1 MNRADAELENS
12 ICPVSAS
19 EELRTQ
25 VLSGRK
31 PSVGEGTYR
40 TDAELE

>member
-1 MNRADAELENS
+1 MNRADAEVENS

-19 EELRTQ
+19 AELRTQ

-31 PSVGEGTYR
+31 SFVGEGTHR